1 MNLELGIAIVA
12 VLVASYGLLAM
23 LLARYSVSAAF
34 SFTVIGA
41 VIGGAGLGL
50 IADPLGTA
58 QVGFLA
64 EITLALVL
72 FADASSIDLRKLT
85 HDAGAVLRLLLI
97 GLPLTIAGGTVLALG
112 LFPEASFG
120 IALLIAATLAPTDG
134 ALGQAVIADRA
145 VPARIRRILNVE
157 SGLNDGIAAPVVTLA
172 IAIAIAAGSYAT
184 QPLLEAVLELVL
196 AGVIGA
202 VVGYV
207 GGWLLVRADALR
219 WTSPASRMIVVL
231 AMAFAAYFFAV
242 GLGASGFVAAF
253 VAGLAFKAATRKR
266 AGTAARFT
274 EALAGLLSI
283 GVWLIFGIFVVAEH
297 LIGGF
302 DVVVV
307 LYAVLS
313 LTLIRM
319 VPVAIAL
326 YGQRFQRATVAF
338 IGWFG
343 PRGLASIVFLLIGL
357 ESLDTA
363 GVSAGPLP
371 AAVAWTVLLSIVL
384 HGFSAKP
391 LASVYGRFARQLPDD
406 SPEWL
411 GDEEPRAKTRM
422 SMAYQ
427 PSGRAGN
434 PKPADRSRGDRP

>member
-1 MNLELGIAIVA
+1 MNLDLGLAIVSM
-12 VLVASYGLLAM
+12 LVAAYGLAAM

-50 IADPLGTA
+50 MVDPLETT

-72 FADASSIDLRKLT
+72 FADASSVDIRKLT
-85 HDAGAVLRLLLI
+85 HDAGAVVRLLLI
-97 GLPLTIAGGTVLALG
+97 GLPLTLIGGTVLALG

-120 IALLIAATLAPTDG
+120 VALLIAATLAPTDG
-134 ALGQAVIADRA
+134 ALGQAVITDRA

-172 IAIAIAAGSYAT
+172 IVIAIAEGSGVS
-184 QPLLEAVLELVL
+184 QPLLEAVVELVL

-202 VVGYV
+202 AVGYT

-231 AMAFAAYFFAV
+231 AMAFAAYFLAV
-242 GLGASGFVAAF
+242 GLGGSGFVAAF
-253 VAGLAFKAATRKR
+253 VAGLAFKAGTRRR
-266 AGTAARFT
+266 AGTAVRFT
-274 EALAGLLSI
+274 EALGGLLSI
-283 GVWLIFGIFVVAEH
+283 AVWLIFGLVVVAEH

-302 DVVVV
+302 DVAVV
-307 LYAVLS
+307 LFAVLS

-326 YGQRFQRATVAF
+326 YGERFQRKTTAF

-343 PRGLASIVFLLIGL
+343 PRGLASIVFLLLGL
-357 ESLDTA
+357 ESLEAA
-363 GVSAGPLP
+363 GVATGPLP
-371 AAVAWTVLLSIVL
+371 AAVAWTVFLSIVL
-384 HGFSAKP
+384 HGFTSKP
-391 LASVYGRFARQLPDD
+391 LAGLYGRFARRLPED

-411 GDEEPRAKTRM
+411 GDEEPRTRARM
-422 SMAYQ
+422 SM
-427 PSGRAGN
+427 SLH
-434 PKPADRSRGDRP
+434 PADPASEGPSEQS

>member
-1 MNLELGIAIVA
+1 VNPDLGFAIIA
-12 VLVASYGLLAM
+12 VLVAAYGLVAM

-50 IADPLGTA
+50 MVDPLETT
-58 QVGFLA
+58 QVSFLA

-72 FADASSIDLRKLT
+72 FADASSVDLRKLT
-85 HDAGAVLRLLLI
+85 HDAGAVVRLLLI
-97 GLPLTIAGGTVLALG
+97 GLPLTLVGGTVLALG

-120 IALLIAATLAPTDG
+120 VALLIAATLAPTDG
-134 ALGQAVIADRA
+134 ALGQAVITDRA

-172 IAIAIAAGSYAT
+172 IAIAIAAGSRVS
-184 QPLLEAVLELVL
+184 QPLLDAVLELIL
-196 AGVIGA
+196 AGVVGV

-207 GGWLLVRADALR
+207 GSWLLVRADALG

-266 AGTAARFT
+266 AATAVRFT
-274 EALAGLLSI
+274 EALGGLLSI
-283 GVWLIFGIFVVAEH
+283 AVWLIFGLVVVAEH

-302 DVVVV
+302 DVAVI

-313 LTLIRM
+313 LTLVRM
-319 VPVAIAL
+319 VPVALAL
-326 YGQRFQRATVAF
+326 FGERFQRPTVAF

-343 PRGLASIVFLLIGL
+343 PRGLASIVFLLLGL
-357 ESLDTA
+357 ESLEAA
-363 GVSAGPLP
+363 GVATGPLP
-371 AAVAWTVLLSIVL
+371 AAVAWTVFLSIVL

-391 LASVYGRFARQLPDD
+391 LAGRFGRFARQLPDD

-411 GDEEPRAKTRM
+411 GDEEPRARTRM
-422 SMAYQ
+422 AMSFH
-427 PSGRAGN
+427 
-434 PKPADRSRGDRP
+434 PADRAAEELSGES

>member
-1 MNLELGIAIVA
+1 MNLDLGFAVVA
-12 VLVASYGLLAM
+12 VLVAAYGLVAM

-50 IADPLGTA
+50 MVDPLETT

-72 FADASSIDLRKLT
+72 FADASSVDLRKLT
-85 HDAGAVLRLLLI
+85 HDAGAVVRLLLI
-97 GLPLTIAGGTVLALG
+97 GLPLTLVGGTVLALA

-120 IALLIAATLAPTDG
+120 VALLIAATLAPTDG
-134 ALGQAVIADRA
+134 ALGQAVITDRA

-157 SGLNDGIAAPVVTLA
+157 SGLNDGIAAPVVTVA
-172 IAIAIAAGSYAT
+172 IAIAIAEGSGVS
-184 QPLLEAVLELVL
+184 QPILDAVLELAL
-196 AGVIGA
+196 AGAIGA
-202 VVGYV
+202 AVGFT

-242 GLGASGFVAAF
+242 GVGASGFVAAF
-253 VAGLAFKAATRKR
+253 VAGLAFKAGTRSR
-266 AGTAARFT
+266 ADTAVRFT
-274 EALAGLLSI
+274 EALGALLSI
-283 GVWLIFGIFVVAEH
+283 AVWLIFGLVVVAEH

-313 LTLIRM
+313 LTLVRM
-319 VPVAIAL
+319 VAVAVAL
-326 YGQRFQRATVAF
+326 YGERFQRTTVAF

-343 PRGLASIVFLLIGL
+343 PRGLASIVFLLLGL
-357 ESLDTA
+357 EALEAA
-363 GVSAGPLP
+363 GVSTGPLP
-371 AAVAWTVLLSIVL
+371 AVVAWTVFLSIVF

-391 LASVYGRFARQLPDD
+391 LAGLYGRFAKQLPDD

-411 GDEEPRAKTRM
+411 GDEEPRARTRM
-422 SMAYQ
+422 SMSFHPTDRAAEE
-427 PSGRAGN
+427 PSG
-434 PKPADRSRGDRP
+434 KS